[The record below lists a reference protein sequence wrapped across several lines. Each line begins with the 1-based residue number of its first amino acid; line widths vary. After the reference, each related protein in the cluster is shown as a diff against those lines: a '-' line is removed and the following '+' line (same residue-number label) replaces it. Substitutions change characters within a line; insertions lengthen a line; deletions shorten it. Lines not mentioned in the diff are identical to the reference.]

1 MSDQRATLAAE
12 VRTRAGKGASRA
24 ERRAGRIPAIVYG
37 GAEPPQ
43 NLSIGRRELVLEFEK
58 GAFTSRL
65 IGLAI
70 AGQDARVLP
79 REVQLHPVTDVPMHV
94 DFLRVSADTRIR
106 VMVAMTFTDEEDS
119 PGLKRGG
126 VINIVRHEVEFL
138 CRADAIP
145 DSIACSL
152 AGLDIGDGIH
162 ISAITLPEGVRPV
175 ITDRDFTI
183 ATVAA
188 PTIHVEEE
196 EEKPEG
202 EEGEDGEI
210 ILGEDG
216 EPIVAEGEAGAEGE
230 DAAKPVDGGGAKDKK

>member
-1 MSDQRATLAAE
+1 MSDQMATLAAE
-12 VRTRAGKGASRA
+12 VRTRAGKGAARA
-24 ERRAGRIPAIVYG
+24 VRRDARVPAILYG

-43 NLSIGRRELVLEFEK
+43 PLSVSRRELVLEVEK

-65 IGLAI
+65 IGLDI
-70 AGQDARVLP
+70 DGQTASVLP
-79 REVQLHPVTDVPMHV
+79 REIQAHPVTDAPLHV
-94 DFLRVSADTRIR
+94 DFLRVTGATQIK
-106 VMVAMTFTDEEDS
+106 VMVAMVFTDEEES

-126 VINIVRHEVEFL
+126 VLNVVRHQVEFL

-145 DSIACSL
+145 DEISASL

-162 ISAITLPEGVRPV
+162 ISDITLPNGVEPV
-175 ITDRDFTI
+175 ITDRDFTV

-202 EEGEDGEI
+202 EEGEEGEI
-210 ILGEDG
+210 GAEG
-216 EPIVAEGEAGAEGE
+216 AEGEAAAEGE
-230 DAAKPVDGGGAKDKK
+230 EGAKPAEGAEPKDKS

>member
-24 ERRAGRIPAIVYG
+24 ERRAGRVPAILYG
-37 GAEPPQ
+37 GTEPPQ
-43 NLSIGRRELVLEFEK
+43 NLSIGRRELVVEFEK

-65 IGLAI
+65 IDLAI
-70 AGQDARVLP
+70 AGQEARVLP
-79 REVQLHPVTDVPMHV
+79 REVQVHPVTDAPLHV
-94 DFLRVSADTRIR
+94 DFLRVAADTLIR
-106 VMVAMTFTDEEDS
+106 VMVAMTFTDEEGS

-126 VINIVRHEVEFL
+126 VINVVRHEVEFY

-152 AGLDIGDGIH
+152 ADLDIGDGIH
-162 ISAITLPEGVRPV
+162 IADVALPEGVRPV
-175 ITDRDFTI
+175 ITDRNFTI

-202 EEGEDGEI
+202 EEGEDGEV

-216 EPIVAEGEAGAEGE
+216 EPIVAEDEAGPEGE
-230 DAAKPVDGGGAKDKK
+230 DAAKKADGGDAKDKK